1 MEGDL
6 ITQLAHTCQ
15 SDGTGFDPKRAF
27 KAGLLDGR
35 EGEKAVIH
43 ATSRKPN
50 GHWLAV
56 RSTGIGAR
64 FTDYRFETSLKRL
77 KCANTGRSPTARR
90 TGQVDP
96 KRTSKIALVN
106 GR

>member
-64 FTDYRFETSLKRL
+64 FTDYQFETSLKWTCL
-77 KCANTGRSPTARR
+77 VKLESSSEAKRS
-90 TGQVDP
+90 
-96 KRTSKIALVN
+96 I
-106 GR
+106 